1 MNDTSIKAAI
11 VTGASGGIGRA
22 VATRL
27 ARDGFAVVVHYSGRA
42 DKAQAVVEEIKAG
55 GGRAIAVRADVAD
68 AADVERLFKQAA
80 DAFGGRI
87 DVVVNTAGIMP
98 LSPIVKGD
106 IELFDKVIAT
116 NLRGTFLVL
125 SQAAQHVSSGG
136 RIIAFSSSVIA
147 RSFPTYGAYIASK
160 AGVEGLV
167 RVLANELRGRNVTV
181 NAVAPGP
188 VATELF
194 LKDKTQAQIE
204 QFSKMPPLER
214 LGGPEDIASVVSF
227 LAGPDGAWVNS
238 QVLRANGGFA

>member
-1 MNDTSIKAAI
+1 MNAASIKAAI

-27 ARDGFAVVVHYSGRA
+27 ARDGFAVVVHYAGNA
-42 DKAQAVVEEIKAG
+42 DRAQAVVEEIKAG
-55 GGRAIAVRADVAD
+55 GGRAVAIRADVAD
-68 AADVERLFKQAA
+68 AADVKRLFKEAA

-98 LSPIVKGD
+98 LSPIAKGNL
-106 IELFDKVIAT
+106 ELFDKVIAT

-147 RSFPTYGAYIASK
+147 RSFPTYGPYIASK

-167 RVLANELRGRNVTV
+167 HVLANELRGRNVTV